1 MRFDAP
7 FAVRR
12 MLMLNYTT
20 FLLQQGGGG
29 GATGEINIMYLRSK
43 EMKSALRPKNER
55 ALPEGVKEPLPLRPA
70 AASPPLFRCLCRPFR
85 NFTQKTVLVDLL
97 KRSLRR
103 SRAVSCDDRE
113 EERRVSILNA

>member
-20 FLLQQGGGG
+20 FLLQQGGGSGGG

-43 EMKSALRPKNER
+43 EMKSALQPKNER
-55 ALPEGVKEPLPLRPA
+55 ALPEGVKEPLPA
-70 AASPPLFRCLCRPFR
+70 TSGGISASLSLFM
-85 NFTQKTVLVDLL
+85 
-97 KRSLRR
+97 S
-103 SRAVSCDDRE
+103 AV
-113 EERRVSILNA
+113 

>member
-29 GATGEINIMYLRSK
+29 RATGEINIMYLRSK

-55 ALPEGVKEPLPLRPA
+55 ALPEGVKEPLPA
-70 AASPPLFRCLCRPFR
+70 
-85 NFTQKTVLVDLL
+85 T
-97 KRSLRR
+97 SLSFSVYVGRLGISRR
-103 SRAVSCDDRE
+103 KPC
-113 EERRVSILNA
+113 